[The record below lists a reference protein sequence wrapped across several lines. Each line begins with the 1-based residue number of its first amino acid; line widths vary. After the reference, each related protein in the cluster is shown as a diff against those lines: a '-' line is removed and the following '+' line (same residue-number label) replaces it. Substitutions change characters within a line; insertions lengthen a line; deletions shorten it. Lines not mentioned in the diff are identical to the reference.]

1 MAIEKHGVSNILP
14 EDVLGMKVG
23 SKKELR
29 GLSLP
34 KEQVVIRGL
43 KC

>member
-1 MAIEKHGVSNILP
+1 MGSARFIQKT
-14 EDVLGMKVG
+14 VLGMKVG

-34 KEQVVIRGL
+34 KEEVWIRGL

>member
-1 MAIEKHGVSNILP
+1 MGSARFFP
-14 EDVLGMKVG
+14 EDTVLGMKVG

-34 KEQVVIRGL
+34 EVQAGIRGL

>member
-1 MAIEKHGVSNILP
+1 MGSARFFLKA
-14 EDVLGMKVG
+14 VLGMKVG
-23 SKKELR
+23 SKMELR

-34 KEQVVIRGL
+34 EVQAGIREL

>member
-1 MAIEKHGVSNILP
+1 MAIEKHEVSNILP

-34 KEQVVIRGL
+34 EVQAGIRGL
-43 KC
+43 EC